1 MQITNSLNFYFQRKR
16 DLAAKVRK
24 KTPKPP
30 KLDQALKLVAEKLIP
45 YAITLTNNLSDA
57 EDLCQH
63 TLLKLIENEAKFL
76 NADYPYAYAKK
87 ILRNAFLDSIRKK
100 RKNVP
105 IEDVDQELEING
117 NQIAFL
123 EYSDLMNCLKKH
135 SDTDK
140 IILSMIGAGHSY
152 VDIQRF
158 MGNISIENLRIK
170 TLRARKTLAECLE
183 GKSETT

>member
-63 TLLKLIENEAKFL
+63 TLLKPVSYTHLTL
-76 NADYPYAYAKK
+76 PT
-87 ILRNAFLDSIRKK
+87 ILL
-100 RKNVP
+100 V
-105 IEDVDQELEING
+105 
-117 NQIAFL
+117 
-123 EYSDLMNCLKKH
+123 
-135 SDTDK
+135 
-140 IILSMIGAGHSY
+140 
-152 VDIQRF
+152 
-158 MGNISIENLRIK
+158 
-170 TLRARKTLAECLE
+170 
-183 GKSETT
+183 